1 GRRGALQLALGRMLL
16 PFAVTAVD
24 LFARCRRRKIPVTP
38 DLRALRSRLGF
49 WLWVGLVFSFLGLVG
64 LWPDRGARPV
74 NPESPAATHWPLLGL
89 VLLALLATPGWL
101 VARARVAP
109 RRPATAE

>member
-24 LFARCRRRKIPVTP
+24 LFARCRRRKIPVAP
-38 DLRALRSRLGF
+38 ALRALRSRLGF

-64 LWPDRGARPV
+64 VWPDGAARPL
-74 NPESPAATHWPLLGL
+74 NPESHAPTHWPLLGL
-89 VLLALLATPGWL
+89 VLLVLLALPG
-101 VARARVAP
+101 
-109 RRPATAE
+109 